1 MITADSIDKL
11 YPNLLPMKKLIICAL
26 AILIFSPSCQQK
38 QQETAESFLI
48 DDQVKARIDSTLSSF
63 VESGNL
69 AGVSAL
75 IYEKDQEVYF
85 NAFGYADREK
95 EVKMDRNT
103 IVQIYSMTKPVTGTA
118 LMTLYEEGKFQ
129 LDDPLSKYAPEFADM
144 KVYDGVDENG
154 EIKLVD
160 ADRPVTVRDI
170 TRHTAG
176 FPNRADIP
184 GLSEI
189 LEEKDPRSFEIDL
202 NEMAKRIGEIPL
214 WFQPG
219 TQWEYGQSVDVQAFL
234 VERISGVPY
243 KDYVHT
249 HVLDP
254 LNMEDTRY
262 FVPESDRSRM
272 SASYRRTG
280 EGELEQMPNEE
291 AHRFNIN
298 EWPLTPGGFG
308 LTSTLDDYMT
318 FARMLVNKGEFDKTR
333 ILQPET
339 VELMS
344 TNQLPDS
351 VTERSWLPSK
361 GNVGFGIDFAVRVA
375 PPASAEEMN
384 GTVGEF
390 FWDGAASTLFWVDP
404 VNEITAVL
412 FVQLFP
418 YDGIQLH
425 KKFRDAVYGKYLPA
439 RSKTN

>member
-1 MITADSIDKL
+1 
-11 YPNLLPMKKLIICAL
+11 MKKLFLAAYAVIIFL
-26 AILIFSPSCQQK
+26 GSCDTK
-38 QQETAESFLI
+38 QDTTKDLLVTS
-48 DDQVKARIDSTLSSF
+48 QVKARIDSTLSSF

-75 IYEKDQEVYF
+75 IYEKNQEVYY
-85 NAFGYADREK
+85 NAYGYADRENQI
-95 EVKMDRNT
+95 KMDRNT
-103 IVQIYSMTKPVTGTA
+103 IVQIYSMTKPITGTA

-129 LDDPLSKYAPEFADM
+129 LDDPLSKYAPEFVDM

-154 EIKLVD
+154 ELKLV
-160 ADRPVTVRDI
+160 AAERPVTIRDI

-184 GLSEI
+184 GLSAI

-202 NEMAKRIGEIPL
+202 NEMARRIGEIPL

-234 VERISGVPY
+234 VERIAGIPY
-243 KDYVHT
+243 KEYVQT

-254 LNMEDTRY
+254 LGMDQTRY
-262 FVPESDRSRM
+262 FVPEEDRARM
-272 SASYRRTG
+272 SSSYRRTG
-280 EGELEQMPNEE
+280 EGQLDQMPDEE
-291 AHRFNIN
+291 AHDFNIN
-298 EWPLTPGGFG
+298 EYPLTPGGFG

-318 FARMLVNKGEFDKTR
+318 FARMLVNKGEFDGVRVLK
-333 ILQPET
+333 PET

-344 TNQLPDS
+344 TNHLPDS
-351 VTERSWLPSK
+351 VTERSWLPTK

-375 PPASAEEMN
+375 PPKSAEEMN
-384 GTVGEF
+384 GIVGEF

-418 YDGIQLH
+418 YDQIKLH
-425 KKFRDAVYGKYLPA
+425 KKFKDAVYGKYQPA
-439 RSKTN
+439 VSTN

>member
-1 MITADSIDKL
+1 MKNLFL
-11 YPNLLPMKKLIICAL
+11 YAL
-26 AILIFSPSCQQK
+26 AILFTIGACQSK
-38 QQETAESFLI
+38 QETANSLLVN
-48 DDQVKARIDSTLSSF
+48 DQVRARIDSTLSSF
-63 VESGNL
+63 VESGNI

-75 IYEKDQEVYF
+75 VFEKDQEVYY
-85 NAFGYADREK
+85 NAFGYADRENQ
-95 EVKMDRNT
+95 VKMDRNT
-103 IVQIYSMTKPVTGTA
+103 IVQIYSMTKPITGTA

-129 LDDPLSKYAPEFADM
+129 LDDSLAKYAPEFTNM

-154 EIKLVD
+154 NIKLVA
-160 ADRPVTVRDI
+160 ADRPVSIRDI

-176 FPNRADIP
+176 FPNRGDIP

-189 LEEKDPRSFEIDL
+189 LAEKDPRSYEIDL

-234 VERISGVPY
+234 VERISGIPY
-243 KDYVHT
+243 KEYVQT

-254 LNMEDTRY
+254 LKMDETRY
-262 FVPESDRSRM
+262 FVPESDRARM

-280 EGELEQMPNEE
+280 EGQLEQMPNEE

-298 EWPLTPGGFG
+298 QWPLTPGGFG
-308 LTSTLDDYMT
+308 FTSTLDDYMT
-318 FARMLVNKGEFDKTR
+318 FARMLVRKGEFDGVRVLK
-333 ILQPET
+333 PET

-344 TNQLPDS
+344 INQLPDS

-361 GNVGFGIDFAVRVA
+361 GNVGFGIDFAVRVG
-375 PPASAEEMN
+375 PPTTAEEMN
-384 GTVGEF
+384 GAVGEF

-404 VNEITAVL
+404 ANEITAVL

-418 YDGIQLH
+418 YDQIKLH
-425 KKFRDAVYGKYLPA
+425 KKFRDAIYGKFQPVE
-439 RSKTN
+439 SN

>member
-1 MITADSIDKL
+1 
-11 YPNLLPMKKLIICAL
+11 MKQLFLIASVL
-26 AILIFSPSCQQK
+26 LIFSGACRQK
-38 QQETAESFLI
+38 QEVADTFL
-48 DDQVKARIDSTLSSF
+48 VNEKVTARIDSTLRSF
-63 VESGNL
+63 VESGNI

-75 IYEKDQEVYF
+75 IYEKDHEVYF
-85 NAFGYADREK
+85 NAFGYADRENQ
-95 EVKMDRNT
+95 VKMDRNT
-103 IVQIYSMTKPVTGTA
+103 IVQIYSMTKPITGVA

-154 EIKLVD
+154 NIKLVD
-160 ADRPVTVRDI
+160 ADRPVTIRDI

-189 LEEKDPRSFEIDL
+189 LAEKDPRSFEIDL

-234 VERISGVPY
+234 VERIAKRPY
-243 KDYVHT
+243 KEYVQE

-254 LNMEDTRY
+254 LKMDDTRY

-280 EGELEQMPNEE
+280 EGQLEQIPNEE
-291 AHRFNIN
+291 AHDFNIN
-298 EWPLTPGGFG
+298 EYPLTPGGFG
-308 LTSTLDDYMT
+308 LTSTLDDYMA
-318 FARMLVNKGEFDKTR
+318 FARMLVQKGEFEGTR
-333 ILQPET
+333 ILKPET
-339 VELMS
+339 VELMA
-344 TNQLPDS
+344 TNHLPDS

-361 GNVGFGIDFAVRVA
+361 GNVGFGIDFAVRIA
-375 PPASAEEMN
+375 PPASADEMN
-384 GTVGEF
+384 GVVGEF

-404 VNEITAVL
+404 MNEITAVL

-418 YDGIQLH
+418 YDQIKLH
-425 KKFRDAVYGKYLPA
+425 KKFKDAIYGEYRPA
-439 RSKTN
+439 EAN

>member
-26 AILIFSPSCQQK
+26 AILIFSQSCQQK
-38 QQETAESFLI
+38 PQETTEAFLI

-160 ADRPVTVRDI
+160 ADRPVTIRDI

-243 KDYVHT
+243 KDYVRT

-425 KKFRDAVYGKYLPA
+425 KKFRDAVYGKYRPA
-439 RSKTN
+439 GSKTN